1 MSVSNEE
8 VSTQYLAMVPN
19 GWAKGSTV
27 QGAIAG
33 AVKNGSGGDDEYVDF
48 KVWSLTGT
56 PEALNACYVM
66 DFGGLMMRADVDKEF
81 ECKGTVKVKDDWVG
95 TQWFSPEQR
104 AKHDSI
110 TRITIKILAHG
121 HDE

>member
-33 AVKNGSGGDDEYVDF
+33 AVKNGMGGDDEYVDV

-56 PEALNACYVM
+56 SEALDACYVM
-66 DFGGLMMRADVDKEF
+66 DFGGLMMRADVVKEL
-81 ECKGTVKVKDDWVG
+81 ECKGEVK
-95 TQWFSPEQR
+95 TQDRWDYASSEAR
-104 AKHDSI
+104 DKYDSI
-110 TRITIKILAHG
+110 TRITVKILAHG